1 MAGPPPISHSPTPWP
16 PRPGRRCGCVP
27 FPRGSRR
34 TPPRLR
40 ASADVRGHQAQSCL
54 NLGRCQDLPKL
65 GAEAVKEQLGAL
77 SGMWRLD
84 AAGTALEKKFTAK
97 NWAAAMGFFNSVSD
111 IAEGEGH
118 HPDLHLENYRDVR
131 VTVST
136 HAVAGLTQND
146 FILAA
151 KIDGLKIDDL
161 YSPKWLRQWQA
172 AQGGEATG

>member
-1 MAGPPPISHSPTPWP
+1 M
-16 PRPGRRCGCVP
+16 
-27 FPRGSRR
+27 RGQ
-34 TPPRLR
+34 
-40 ASADVRGHQAQSCL
+40 QAQSCL